1 MLSHLPYMVL
11 RCRFSGFVALA
22 ALADLADLVDL
33 LVADFAAFADL
44 AALAFFFCSKANLIP
59 ASNKADISGVRLTPP
74 VFLDDGLRFIVPEDI
89 FAILFYYNYNNL
101 IYYNRYLKTI

>member
-1 MLSHLPYMVL
+1 MVL

-22 ALADLADLVDL
+22 ALVALADLVDL
-33 LVADFAAFADL
+33 LVAAFADF
-44 AALAFFFCSKANLIP
+44 AFFFCSKANLIP

>member
-11 RCRFSGFVALA
+11 RCCFSGFVALA
-22 ALADLADLVDL
+22 ALADLVDL
-33 LVADFAAFADL
+33 LVADFADF
-44 AALAFFFCSKANLIP
+44 AFFFCSKANLIP

>member
-1 MLSHLPYMVL
+1 MVL
-11 RCRFSGFVALA
+11 RCRFVALA
-22 ALADLADLVDL
+22 ALADLVDL
-33 LVADFAAFADL
+33 LAADFVVLAAF
-44 AALAFFFCSKANLIP
+44 AFFFCSKANLIP